1 MIILLIKRRR
11 PLRGAAEGNEE
22 SAMKHMK
29 KFACLLMAGCMLL
42 ALAACGDSGSGKKT
56 LTLGTSADYP
66 PFEFHILQDSK
77 DTIVG
82 LDIAVAKKIAEEMDA
97 ELVIK
102 DIPFDSLLIELSQGS
117 VDFVMAAMEQDPERE
132 GSADFSK
139 PYYTDVPPKI
149 VVRAADASG
158 YTSLA
163 DFSGKT
169 VGAQTA
175 TTKAD
180 AVAEYMPDAKP
191 LLLQSVNELVNSLVN
206 NKCDAI
212 VLDGAVADKY
222 VATNSDIVTLDS
234 VPLGDASAL
243 YCVAVKEGDPDGL
256 LPSINKIL
264 ESINKDGQL
273 TAWAEEADTLSSQA
287 IGLE

>member
-1 MIILLIKRRR
+1 MKAFTKAAALIL
-11 PLRGAAEGNEE
+11 
-22 SAMKHMK
+22 SAM
-29 KFACLLMAGCMLL
+29 LLLS
-42 ALAACGDSGSGKKT
+42 LAACGDAGSSGKKT
-56 LTLGTSADYP
+56 ITLGTSADYP

-82 LDIAVAKKIAEEMDA
+82 LDVSVAKKIAEDMGA

-102 DIPFDSLLIELSQGS
+102 DIPFESLLIELGQGT
-117 VDFVMAAMEQDPERE
+117 VDFVMAAMEQDPDRE
-132 GSADFSK
+132 GAADFSN

-149 VVRAADASG
+149 VVRAADAGS

-163 DFSGKT
+163 DFAGKT

-180 AVAEYMPDAKP
+180 AVDTYMPEAQP

-222 VATNSDIVTLDS
+222 VATNSDIVALDN

-243 YCVAVKEGDPDGL
+243 YCVAVREGDPDGL
-256 LPSINKIL
+256 LTSINKTL
-264 ESINKDGQL
+264 ENINKDGQL
-273 TAWAEEADTLSSQA
+273 TTWAEEADTLSSQA

>member
-1 MIILLIKRRR
+1 
-11 PLRGAAEGNEE
+11 
-22 SAMKHMK
+22 MK
-29 KFACLLMAGCMLL
+29 KIAKAFALLMAAAMLL
-42 ALAACGDSGSGKKT
+42 SLAACGDSGSGKKT
-56 LTLGTSADYP
+56 ITLGTSADYP

-82 LDIAVAKKIAEEMDA
+82 LDVSVAKKIAEDMGA

-102 DIPFDSLLIELSQGS
+102 DIPFESLLIELSQGT
-117 VDFVMAAMEQDPERE
+117 VDFVMAAMEQDPDRE

-149 VVRAADASG
+149 VVRASDAG
-158 YTSLA
+158 NYTSLA
-163 DFSGKT
+163 DFAGKT

-180 AVAEYMPDAKP
+180 AVAEYMPDAQP

-222 VATNSDIVTLDS
+222 VATNSDIVTMDS
-234 VPLGDASAL
+234 IPLGDASAL
-243 YCVAVKEGDPDGL
+243 YCVAVREGDPDGL
-256 LPSINKIL
+256 LASINKTL
-264 ESINKDGQL
+264 ENINKDGQL
-273 TAWAEEADTLSSQA
+273 TTWAEEADTLSSQA